1 MTDHG
6 QYELLSASLPA
17 ENSGQAGGWSSITFY
32 YVIQLPGAR
41 DVSQPRG
48 HGGGPTLKKNILN
61 YDIYIYLKT
70 SIGIIK
76 FNKSG

>member
-1 MTDHG
+1 MVRKIVPEVWSLSSVVTDHG

-48 HGGGPTLKKNILN
+48 HGGGPEQVVGARLDQTN
-61 YDIYIYLKT
+61 
-70 SIGIIK
+70 G
-76 FNKSG
+76 